1 VWEGACTT
9 PPRRVQAAVLALGA
23 PIIVFVLQ
31 RSQVLSAQ
39 EQQREW
45 TQFVRAQAAAGASGG
60 TAEGGALAAAAADTV
75 VDTRSVLDP

>member
-1 VWEGACTT
+1 MWEGACTT

-23 PIIVFVLQ
+23 PIVLQ